1 MRMTAPARAAALLLL
16 VFAILVGA
24 GLTGS
29 SLGLGLEQQSG
40 LVSADQ
46 KRLLGQERPIR
57 SDEWV
62 VFTPMAIA
70 QYNHE
75 PRFPIVN
82 TNLGPDGQNMLVAG
96 MAGVPVK
103 HVSQLAKPS
112 TWGFYV
118 FDLRRALAWY
128 WWLPVFG
135 SLFAVWGVMGI
146 LAPGRWAVGL
156 GTAATFVTSAYV
168 AAWSNW
174 PAYTVMFPAMGFCM
188 FMQILRSVSWPR
200 LLALGLG
207 LGLALAGFVFVLYP
221 PWQVSVGYLFLFLTA
236 GVALRDRL
244 WRCVTAPRML
254 ALAVAGVVAAYMC
267 WAWWSDAQPAIEAMQ
282 ATVYPGQ
289 RTAAPGGGLSVWET
303 FRGLVNNHS
312 LYYEFATL
320 TNQSE
325 TSSFILL
332 FPVVIA
338 AILLGLCRKRLPAW
352 PEAALMLF
360 CLFVL
365 WFQYV
370 GIGPTLAE
378 WTLWGRVQPKRTDV
392 AIGLASILLCGAT
405 VASVRTAAGLRNWE
419 AIAISVLG
427 AVAAMLAVAKTP
439 EGAIGRVPFSMC
451 LLVLPF
457 IFFLSYW
464 LLRKDARSFVLGG
477 LFLTCSMSLPFNPLV
492 RAPSEVA
499 PVGDVLRAAREN
511 KQRVLVVGTQ
521 IEAMEL
527 FAAGVPVASG
537 VFYYPQRS
545 IWKALDPYGKNES
558 LTNRYQH
565 MLYNSDPTGKV
576 ADYKIEA
583 PFPDVVRVFINP
595 ERFDFGSVGAQIVL
609 APAGLDLSGNPYVEL
624 ESRDSVRSFYR
635 VIPKPVAARPG

>member
-1 MRMTAPARAAALLLL
+1 MTGCARAAALVLL
-16 VFAILVGA
+16 VFAVLVGT

-29 SLGLGLEQQSG
+29 SLGIGLDQQSS

-75 PRFPIVN
+75 PRFPVVN

-128 WWLPVFG
+128 WWLPLFG
-135 SLFAVWGVMGI
+135 SLFAVWGVMGV
-146 LAPGRWAVGL
+146 LVPGRWAVGL

-174 PAYTVMFPAMGFCM
+174 PAYTVMFPALGFCL
-188 FMQILRSVSWPR
+188 FIGIFRSASWPR
-200 LLALGLG
+200 LLLLGLG

-221 PWQVSVGYLFLFLTA
+221 PWQVSVGYMFLFLAA
-236 GVALRDRL
+236 GVAVRDRL
-244 WRCVTAPRML
+244 WRRATAPRMV
-254 ALAVAGVVAAYMC
+254 ALAVAGGVAAYLC
-267 WAWWSDAQPAIEAMQ
+267 WAWWSDARPAIEAMQ

-303 FRGLVNNHS
+303 FRGFVNNHS

-332 FPVVIA
+332 FPVAIA
-338 AILLGLCRKRLPAW
+338 AALLGFVRKHRPAW
-352 PEAALMLF
+352 PEATLMLF

-392 AIGLASILLCGAT
+392 AIGLASILLCGTT
-405 VASVRTAAGLRNWE
+405 VASARTAADPRPWE
-419 AIAISVLG
+419 ALAISALV
-427 AVAAMLAVAKTP
+427 AVAAMVVVAKTP
-439 EGAIGRVPFSMC
+439 EGAIGTVPFSMC

-457 IFFLSYW
+457 VFFLSYW
-464 LLRKDARSFVLGG
+464 LLKKDAKSFILGS
-477 LFLTCSMSLPFNPLV
+477 LFLTCSMSMPFNPLV
-492 RAPSEVA
+492 RAPSEIV
-499 PVGDVLRAAREN
+499 PVDDMLRAARDDR
-511 KQRVLVVGTQ
+511 QRVLVVGTQ

-537 VFYYPQRS
+537 VFYYPQKS
-545 IWKALDPYGKNES
+545 IWKALDPDGKSES

-576 ADYKIEA
+576 DDYAIEA

-595 ERFDFGSVGAQIVL
+595 ERFDFSAVGAQIVL
-609 APAGLDLSGNPYVEL
+609 APTGLDLSGNPHVEL
-624 ESRDSVRSFYR
+624 AGKDSVHSFYR
-635 VIPKPVAARPG
+635 VIPRPAAARPG

>member
-1 MRMTAPARAAALLLL
+1 MTATASVRASAILIL
-16 VFAILVGA
+16 VFAVLVGR

-29 SLGLGLEQQSG
+29 SLGIGLEQQSG

-46 KRLLGQERPIR
+46 ERLLGVDRPIR

-103 HVSQLAKPS
+103 HISQWAKPA
-112 TWGFYV
+112 TWGFYI

-156 GTAATFVTSAYV
+156 GTAATFVSSAYV

-174 PAYTVMFPAMGFCM
+174 PAYTVMFPALGFCM
-188 FMQILRSVSWPR
+188 FMQIFRSISWPG
-200 LLALGLG
+200 LLTLGAGLG
-207 LGLALAGFVFVLYP
+207 VSLAGFVFVLYP
-221 PWQVSVGYLFLFLTA
+221 PWQVSVGYMFLFLTA

-244 WRCVTAPRML
+244 WQRLAWPRL
-254 ALAVAGVVAAYMC
+254 VALAVAAVVAAYIC
-267 WAWWSDAQPAIEAMQ
+267 WAWWSDARPAIEAMQ
-282 ATVYPGQ
+282 ATVYPGR
-289 RTAAPGGGLSVWET
+289 RTAAPGGGMSAWET
-303 FRGLVNNHS
+303 FRGFVNNHS

-325 TSSFILL
+325 TSSFVLL

-338 AILLGLCRKRLPAW
+338 SVLVGLIHKRRPDW

-360 CLFVL
+360 CVVVL

-370 GIGPTLAE
+370 GIGPTLAK
-378 WTLWGRVQPKRTDV
+378 WTLWGRVQPLRTDI
-392 AIGLASILLCGAT
+392 AIGLASILLCGTA
-405 VASVRTAAGLRNWE
+405 VASTRTAAGLRNWE
-419 AIAISVLG
+419 ALAISALA
-427 AVAAMLAVAKTP
+427 AVAALLVVLRTP
-439 EGAIGRVPFSMC
+439 EGAIGLVPFSMS
-451 LLVLPF
+451 LLILPF
-457 IFFLSYW
+457 IFLLSYW
-464 LLRKDARSFVLGG
+464 LIRKNATSFMLGSV
-477 LFLTCSMSLPFNPLV
+477 FLAGSMSWPFNPLI
-492 RAPSEVA
+492 RAPSEIT
-499 PVGDVLRAAREN
+499 PVSGILKEAREN

-545 IWKALDPYGKNES
+545 IWRALDPNGENES

-565 MLYNSDPTGKV
+565 MLYNSDSTGTV
-576 ADYKIEA
+576 ANYKIET

-595 ERFDFGSVGAQIVL
+595 ERFDFSSVGAQIVL
-609 APAGLDLSGNPYVEL
+609 APTGLDLSGNPSVEL
-624 ESRDSVRSFYR
+624 ASRDPVRSFYR
-635 VIPKPVAARPG
+635 VIPRPEAAKQD